1 MPAVAADDMKAKSIQ
16 IRNVPA
22 ALHRR
27 LKARAAAEGMS
38 MSAYIRRELE
48 RASSRPSPEE
58 FLRELRD
65 EPVLALEPSPT
76 EVLRQERKALG
87 MD

>member
-1 MPAVAADDMKAKSIQ
+1 MKTTTIQ
-16 IRNVPA
+16 IRNMPVSM
-22 ALHRR
+22 RR
-27 LKARAAAEGMS
+27 KLKARAAAEGMS

-48 RASSRPSPEE
+48 RLLATPSPEE

-65 EPVLALEPSPT
+65 EPVMVLDPSPT
-76 EVLRQERKALG
+76 EVLRQERKARG

>member
-1 MPAVAADDMKAKSIQ
+1 MIMKAKSIQ

-48 RASSRPSPEE
+48 RVLSHPSPEE
-58 FLRELRD
+58 FLR
-65 EPVLALEPSPT
+65 
-76 EVLRQERKALG
+76 
-87 MD
+87 

>member
-1 MPAVAADDMKAKSIQ
+1 MPAVVANDMKPKAIQ

-27 LKARAAAEGMS
+27 LKARAAAEGIS
-38 MSAYIRRELE
+38 MSAYVRRELE
-48 RASSRPSPEE
+48 RASSHPSPEE
-58 FLRELRD
+58 FLRELRA
-65 EPVLALEPSPT
+65 EPVRALEPSPT
-76 EVLRQERKALG
+76 EVLRRERKALG

>member
-1 MPAVAADDMKAKSIQ
+1 MTMKITTIQ

-22 ALHRR
+22 SMKRK

-38 MSAYIRRELE
+38 MSAYVRRELE
-48 RASSRPSPEE
+48 RLLATPSPEE

-65 EPVLALEPSPT
+65 EPVLVLDPSPT
-76 EVLRQERKALG
+76 EVLRQERRARG

>member
-1 MPAVAADDMKAKSIQ
+1 MKTTTIQ

-22 ALHRR
+22 SMHRK

-38 MSAYIRRELE
+38 MSAYVRRELE
-48 RASSRPSPEE
+48 RLLATPSPEE

-65 EPVLALEPSPT
+65 EPVLVLDPSPT
-76 EVLRQERKALG
+76 EVLRQERRARG

>member
-1 MPAVAADDMKAKSIQ
+1 MTMKAKAIQ
-16 IRNVPA
+16 IRNAPA
-22 ALHRR
+22 SMHRK

-38 MSAYIRRELE
+38 MSAYVKRELE
-48 RASSRPSPEE
+48 RLLATPSPEE

-65 EPVLALEPSPT
+65 EPALVLDPSPT
-76 EVLRQERKALG
+76 EVLRQERRARG

>member
-1 MPAVAADDMKAKSIQ
+1 MPAVVANDMKPKAIQ

-27 LKARAAAEGMS
+27 LKARAAAEGIS
-38 MSAYIRRELE
+38 MSAYVRRELE
-48 RASSRPSPEE
+48 RASSHPSPEE
-58 FLRELRD
+58 FLRELRA

-76 EVLRQERKALG
+76 EVLRRERKALG

>member
-1 MPAVAADDMKAKSIQ
+1 MKTTTIQ
-16 IRNVPA
+16 IRNVPVSM
-22 ALHRR
+22 HRK

-38 MSAYIRRELE
+38 MSAYVRRELE
-48 RASSRPSPEE
+48 RLLATPSPEE

-65 EPVLALEPSPT
+65 EPVLVLDPSPT
-76 EVLRQERKALG
+76 EVLRQERRARG